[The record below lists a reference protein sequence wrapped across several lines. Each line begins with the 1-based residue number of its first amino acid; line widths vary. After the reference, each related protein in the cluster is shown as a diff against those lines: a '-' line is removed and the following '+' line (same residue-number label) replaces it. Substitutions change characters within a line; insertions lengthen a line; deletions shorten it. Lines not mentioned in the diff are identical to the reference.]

1 MKNNFNTDEFIKLND
16 FFKNNNEFAV
26 FYACSGQDFK
36 ILEILENLCDSGSFI
51 LCDDGNWDH
60 NWNISTENKLGLQG
74 LEIIQIERLDKEI
87 HEKMNELYLMHK
99 SELPEKLGFECD
111 YIIKEIVKYTL
122 SNEISFIKIK
132 SEAFSFYHFIQD
144 LLSKKYSLLLKLPGG
159 IYNGEPSTKIVK
171 VCNEIIQFPPSVV
184 LSTEFNELENYLQ
197 SNRTFYIQENVQQLR
212 IFGENEELLN
222 KLESQIKGRAI
233 LRRFN

>member
-1 MKNNFNTDEFIKLND
+1 MKNNFNTDELKKLND
-16 FFKNNNEFAV
+16 FFENNNEFAV
-26 FYACSGQDFK
+26 FYPCSGQDFK
-36 ILEILENLCDSGSFI
+36 ILKILEYLCDSGSFI

-60 NWNISTENKLGLQG
+60 ISTENKLGLDE
-74 LEIIQIERLDKEI
+74 LEIIQIEKLDKEI
-87 HEKMNELYLMHK
+87 HEKMNELYLLHK

-111 YIIKEIVKYTL
+111 YNIKEIVKYTL
-122 SNEISFIKIK
+122 SNKISFIKIK

-222 KLESQIKGRAI
+222 KLESQIRGRAI